1 MYIRILLILLVVT
14 LPLAAQSGCVATGE
28 ATATPG
34 GGVPQQTVKQ
44 LYDEANGYV
53 KAAAAQF
60 EAKKVRYSEALLEQ
74 TRREQRALAAK
85 YASTAATRKDLAG
98 DDFYYLGMLNWIAV
112 NLDGTAENLSKY
124 VASPPVDAPPERLQ
138 TARSVIVVA
147 FAQQKRLDDAEK
159 FLADYLANQPQ
170 RLTERARMEGE
181 ITKAYQAK
189 KDFAHM
195 APHAEAGYTTSKALL
210 KDAASRARGLDEIL
224 DAGMLVFEAYRDLDD
239 RAKAESALDEMRATA
254 VVTESPSFY
263 YYAVDQKIK
272 YLIDTGRKDKAIEL
286 YRSAVASVEKEFVS
300 KNQRD
305 EALDRLKRR
314 EKQYTILGTTAP
326 EILVPEQTWFPNSAR
341 TMASM
346 KGKVVLLDFWAT
358 WCGPCFD
365 AFPEFRE
372 WTDMYGKDGFEI
384 IGVTRLYGNDKGL
397 PADVAAEI
405 GIIKGVR
412 MRERLPYD
420 IVVGTDQRAQLAYD
434 AMALPTVAIID
445 RKGVVRYLETGTSKY
460 REAQMRQM
468 IEKLLAEK

>member
-1 MYIRILLILLVVT
+1 MYIRIFLILLVAV
-14 LPLAAQSGCVATGE
+14 LPLAAQSGRTAAAEG
-28 ATATPG
+28 TATP

-44 LYDEANGYV
+44 LYEEVNGYV
-53 KAAAAQF
+53 RAAAAQF
-60 EAKKVRYSEALLEQ
+60 EAKKVRYSDALLEQ

-85 YASTAATRKDLAG
+85 YASTASTRKDLAG
-98 DDFYYLGMLNWIAV
+98 EDLYYLGMLNWIAV

-124 VASPPVDAPPERLQ
+124 ITAATDAPPERLQ
-138 TARSVIVVA
+138 TARSVVVVVA
-147 FAQQKRLDDAEK
+147 AQQKRLEDAEK
-159 FLADYLANQPQ
+159 VLKDYLANQPQ
-170 RLTERARMEGE
+170 KLTERARMEGE

-195 APHAEAGYTTSKALL
+195 ASHAEAGYAASKELL

-224 DAGMLVFEAYRDLDD
+224 DAAMLVFEAYRDLDD
-239 RAKAESALDEMRATA
+239 RAKAEAALDEMRATA

-272 YLIDTGRKDKAIEL
+272 YLIDTGRKASAIEL
-286 YRSAVASVEKEFVS
+286 YRSALASIDKEFVS

-305 EALDRLKRR
+305 EAVDRLKRR
-314 EKQYTILGTTAP
+314 EKQYAILGTPAP
-326 EILVPEQTWFPNSAR
+326 EFLVPEQTWFPGAAR
-341 TMASM
+341 TLASM

-384 IGVTRLYGNDKGL
+384 IGVTRLYGTSSGL
-397 PADVAAEI
+397 PADPAAEL
-405 GIIKGVR
+405 GVIKGVR
-412 MRERLPYD
+412 TRERLPYD
-420 IVVGTDQRAQLAYD
+420 MVVATDQRAQIAYD

-445 RKGVVRYLETGTSKY
+445 RKGIVRYLETGTSKY
-460 REAQMRQM
+460 REAQMRGM